1 MNLELQ
7 VLKKRGKTT
16 RFPTS
21 MPAANSPALVDE
33 GSAAL
38 FLYQGLKFKVGLT
51 HVHTPTRVKSKV
63 ASWLP
68 LLMVLKTKRS
78 MLAAR
83 ALVFSFSIKTCFIA
97 ATALV
102 REW

>member
-7 VLKKRGKTT
+7 VLKNRGKTI

-21 MPAANSPALVDE
+21 MPAANSPALGDRRSVASSLNQGSMFWVDI
-33 GSAAL
+33 
-38 FLYQGLKFKVGLT
+38 T

-68 LLMVLKTKRS
+68 LLMALKTKRS
-78 MLAAR
+78 ILAAR
-83 ALVFSFSIKTCFIA
+83 ALEFLFSIKTGSIA
-97 ATALV
+97 ATILV
-102 REW
+102 TEW